1 MKLLLVDDE
10 RFTREGIYSLTPWK
24 ELGIDE
30 VITAEDGEDGLEK
43 ALLFAPEIILT
54 DVKMPRMDGVDMSFK
69 IREKFPDCSIIFMS
83 GYADKEYLKSAIRLS
98 AVNYIEKPFQPEE
111 LHSTLR
117 IAAEKYRSQAA
128 RENSAN
134 ELTHKLN
141 LSLPAIRTKIAIA
154 LLHPSVSGKELDEY
168 IRIAYPN
175 LRKEGSWIT
184 FLILL
189 LGDKDE
195 TAGNC
200 GSIQDAICDLL
211 DSRLA
216 LSDFS
221 HVIIGQK
228 SDQIIVVH
236 MNLTDPKG
244 EPVSSSQIGNIC
256 YMLCDILKS
265 TCRFLLATGHP
276 VNGFEQ
282 IYDSYQTASICL
294 QRGFFHKENAVLFY
308 EEKHNHL
315 VYQFSED
322 ILSPFEKA
330 LRQHDEKAAC
340 SYVVGLVEKLRRFD
354 GTLVSSV
361 KNFFI
366 RAYSC
371 LYDFSRLYGST
382 AFADEESPETLTD
395 RIWKMSFLSDME
407 QELLHRLHIFFHST
421 DDRYTQFP
429 LAYQLRLYIDENY
442 EKEDLSLQ
450 GIAEQFSVSESYLCV
465 IFKKAFDYTINQY
478 IIDRRIEKAKDYLK
492 NSNKKIKEISDLVG
506 YRDCNYFIRIFKKT
520 TGITPA
526 DYRSS

>member
-1 MKLLLVDDE
+1 
-10 RFTREGIYSLTPWK
+10 
-24 ELGIDE
+24 
-30 VITAEDGEDGLEK
+30 
-43 ALLFAPEIILT
+43 
-54 DVKMPRMDGVDMSFK
+54 
-69 IREKFPDCSIIFMS
+69 
-83 GYADKEYLKSAIRLS
+83 
-98 AVNYIEKPFQPEE
+98 
-111 LHSTLR
+111 
-117 IAAEKYRSQAA
+117 
-128 RENSAN
+128 
-134 ELTHKLN
+134 
-141 LSLPAIRTKIAIA
+141 
-154 LLHPSVSGKELDEY
+154 
-168 IRIAYPN
+168 
-175 LRKEGSWIT
+175 
-184 FLILL
+184 
-189 LGDKDE
+189 
-195 TAGNC
+195 
-200 GSIQDAICDLL
+200 
-211 DSRLA
+211 
-216 LSDFS
+216 
-221 HVIIGQK
+221 
-228 SDQIIVVH
+228 
-236 MNLTDPKG
+236 
-244 EPVSSSQIGNIC
+244 
-256 YMLCDILKS
+256 MLCDILKS

-450 GIAEQFSVSESYLCV
+450 EIAEQFSVSESYLCV

-478 IIDRRIEKAKDYLK
+478 IIDQRIEKAKDYLK